1 MFIKSVNEVEGINEH
16 LKPYE
21 KYIEKYT
28 CNYGVSPQAGI
39 ESLTFFHKETCKPYL
54 IVCIGEDEDYPA
66 IYENLK
72 QDDLENEDAPLYE
85 DNLIKDMNK
94 FILAIRK
101 CVENE
106 NVKEG

>member
-21 KYIEKYT
+21 KYIEKYA

-72 QDDLENEDAPLYE
+72 QYE
-85 DNLIKDMNK
+85 DHLIKDMNK

-106 NVKEG
+106 NDKEG